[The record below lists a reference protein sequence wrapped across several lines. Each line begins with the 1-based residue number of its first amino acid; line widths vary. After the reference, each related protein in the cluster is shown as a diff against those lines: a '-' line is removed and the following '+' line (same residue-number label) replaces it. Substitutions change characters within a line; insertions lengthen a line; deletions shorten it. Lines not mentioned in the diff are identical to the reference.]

1 MCFLSVSSLLVI
13 RVGLPLFVTFS
24 PMGCPFCRSMCEVSP
39 WLEVFPKNCVCLYS
53 DMIKEQPSVYRT
65 YHPLLPF
72 YSTADRVVLCYKK
85 KITSV
90 ELCWSTFITFKCY
103 CVFLLIDE
111 KCLGLISIC
120 FDSAE
125 VALIWNQFALSS
137 LNEWVTRGNPGAV
150 TLDWASLQRICRIS
164 INVEPGCVFSIKPM
178 GASGLCKHT
187 SLFHQMQLLASCSL
201 DPKCPA
207 RTQKSNAKTAAVWR
221 IKMWHLFVY

>member
-111 KCLGLISIC
+111 KCLGLIFIC

-137 LNEWVTRGNPGAV
+137 LNERVTRGNPGAV

-164 INVEPGCVFSIKPM
+164 INVEPGCVFLS
-178 GASGLCKHT
+178 S
-187 SLFHQMQLLASCSL
+187 QWELLVCVNTQVCSTRCSYWQAA
-201 DPKCPA
+201 PW
-207 RTQKSNAKTAAVWR
+207 TQNVLQGHKSQTLR
-221 IKMWHLFVY
+221 LLLYEE